1 MNRFFVNQK
10 NEDYFILDAKTL
22 KHLNVIRINS
32 DPFICIYQEK
42 FYKCILEYNRA
53 KVIEEINE
61 NHEFDFEVVV
71 GVSLIKYERFE
82 WALQKLV
89 ELGASKIIPM
99 ITNYTNGELYKFD
112 KFQKKLERFKTIIQN
127 AAEQSFR
134 NKIPELGPLTKFE
147 DILKLNNYQIF
158 IAHEKEN
165 CNNLIPNDI
174 TVNTLFLVGPEG
186 GFSEDEVFKA
196 IELGAKPVSL
206 GKRILRAET
215 AAIYMMSKI
224 KN

>member
-1 MNRFFVNQK
+1 M
-10 NEDYFILDAKTL
+10 
-22 KHLNVIRINS
+22 
-32 DPFICIYQEK
+32 
-42 FYKCILEYNRA
+42 
-53 KVIEEINE
+53 
-61 NHEFDFEVVV
+61 V

-134 NKIPELGPLTKFE
+134 NKIPELWSLTKFE

-158 IAHEKEN
+158 IAREKEN

-186 GFSEDEVFKA
+186 GFSEDEVFKNWT
-196 IELGAKPVSL
+196 
-206 GKRILRAET
+206 RR
-215 AAIYMMSKI
+215 
-224 KN
+224 

>member
-1 MNRFFVNQK
+1 M
-10 NEDYFILDAKTL
+10 
-22 KHLNVIRINS
+22 
-32 DPFICIYQEK
+32 
-42 FYKCILEYNRA
+42 
-53 KVIEEINE
+53 
-61 NHEFDFEVVV
+61 
-71 GVSLIKYERFE
+71 LI
-82 WALQKLV
+82 
-89 ELGASKIIPM
+89 
-99 ITNYTNGELYKFD
+99 
-112 KFQKKLERFKTIIQN
+112 
-127 AAEQSFR
+127 
-134 NKIPELGPLTKFE
+134 
-147 DILKLNNYQIF
+147 
-158 IAHEKEN
+158 EKEN